1 MSQQDTGS
9 VWQSLVD
16 ILSQSTSETNL
27 SMYIRQMR
35 PVKIEQD
42 TLIAEVYSTSLKTAI
57 DQTFLPIMT
66 GILRDITKNGA
77 FRMEVRVS
85 EPPAQKPEGKRE
97 RYATESLFPE
107 EGEKG
112 KEEEP
117 FETNLSK
124 DKRFDNFVVGNSN
137 RFATAAA
144 QAVAHQPG
152 TVYNPLFIYGES
164 GLGKTHLMQA
174 AGNALLEEHPQAK
187 VKYITCEAFTNEMI
201 DSIKNATIMKFQQK
215 YRTIDCLII
224 DDIQFLENKTR
235 TQEEFFHTFNAL
247 REANKQIIIS
257 SDRSPQYLD
266 KLEDRLRTRFANG
279 LTIDI
284 QSPDLETRIAIL
296 RQKAEAQHAR
306 LPNEVIQLIASNVEG
321 NVRVMEGVL
330 TRIIAYASLMNGNI
344 DEATTERVLEEFGS
358 SIHPDVTTEVIIDYI
373 CKHYEIKMEDM
384 LGKKRTKNIAV
395 PRQIAM
401 YLCRTMTDTSLPR
414 IGSQFGGRD
423 HTTVMHAMDHI
434 EKMRSEDKFFDQKLK
449 QFERDIRKGNN

>member
-152 TVYNPLFIYGES
+152 TVYNPLFIYGDS

-247 REANKQIIIS
+247 REANKQIIIRATGRHS
-257 SDRSPQYLD
+257 IWTSWRTGCARGSPM
-266 KLEDRLRTRFANG
+266 A
-279 LTIDI
+279 
-284 QSPDLETRIAIL
+284 
-296 RQKAEAQHAR
+296 
-306 LPNEVIQLIASNVEG
+306 
-321 NVRVMEGVL
+321 
-330 TRIIAYASLMNGNI
+330 
-344 DEATTERVLEEFGS
+344 
-358 SIHPDVTTEVIIDYI
+358 
-373 CKHYEIKMEDM
+373 
-384 LGKKRTKNIAV
+384 
-395 PRQIAM
+395 
-401 YLCRTMTDTSLPR
+401 
-414 IGSQFGGRD
+414 
-423 HTTVMHAMDHI
+423 
-434 EKMRSEDKFFDQKLK
+434 
-449 QFERDIRKGNN
+449 